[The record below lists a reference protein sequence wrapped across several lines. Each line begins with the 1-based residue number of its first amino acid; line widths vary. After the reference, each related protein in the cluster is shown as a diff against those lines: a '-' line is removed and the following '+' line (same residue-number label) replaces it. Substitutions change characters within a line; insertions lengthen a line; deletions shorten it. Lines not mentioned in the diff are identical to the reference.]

1 MKNILLLVLS
11 VALWMGTQAKTIEK
25 TYFFND
31 FQIQQ
36 QGEYAILLAP
46 TALNTAK
53 TGQPLLPWFA
63 SKILLPPGEAIES
76 VEFIGHDLV
85 QMPGSYQLSPKQYAQ
100 PLSKGASGIFAKDK
114 KLYKSNE
121 AYPIKNYNKGRTDY
135 WAGHGIAMVN
145 YTPFV
150 YLPQSGQVSYYRQVT
165 IVIHTQK
172 TSQANQALNLLTSRS
187 EEIEQIKAF
196 VENPEMQ
203 NEYPSSTIKTDDYEM
218 LVVTPEQFIADFD
231 TIIGH
236 YLIRGIRVQVK
247 SIEEINSEM
256 SGQDSPEKLRNYII
270 QEYTN
275 HHITYVMLGGDVEHI
290 PYRGFYC
297 QVQSSS
303 VYEDNN
309 IPSDLYYSALDGN
322 WNTDGD
328 NKWGEI
334 DEDDLLPEV
343 AVARFSFSNSSELGK
358 MINKTI
364 SYQTTPVTGDLAH
377 PMLAGEHLWSD
388 PLTYGS
394 DYLELLI
401 GYHDDN
407 GYETTGIPED
417 NTFTKL
423 YDANSSWGASTLIN
437 EINQGKNF
445 VHHCGHANVNTVM
458 KLSNGDITNS
468 NFSGANGIDHQ
479 FTNVYTHGCICGS
492 FDANDCIAEHM
503 LKIDNFAAAFV
514 GNSRYGWFNEGQ
526 TEGPSAHIHRE
537 FIDALY
543 TDSLHRIGATH
554 MESKYATAPWV
565 NAAGQHEEGALRWCF
580 YDCNVLGDPAMSI
593 WTAEPWDI
601 IANYPA
607 SIVIGQT
614 NFDVEILS
622 GGNLMEGLQATLV
635 MDGIMYGTATS
646 NQDGQASI
654 NIDPIITSLGIAKL
668 YISGFN
674 CTPHEYEVQVMPAE
688 GAYIILNDYELD
700 DNTGNNNGMADY
712 GETININI
720 TLDNVGTE
728 MASAITG
735 TLSCSHSDVT
745 INVSEATFGDIDGS
759 GSTTLEAAFSFSLSN
774 SVENM
779 SSLVFD
785 LAINSGENNWEAHI
799 TTSALAP
806 HLSLLSF
813 DINDEA
819 ANNNGHLDPGE
830 TVLFSVHFINDGA
843 SVTSELSGVFTTNSD
858 FISINNGSQNMDA
871 LSPEQEAQF
880 TYEVVV
886 SYDAEID
893 DIAHLLMNIVAGSYT
908 AYTSY
913 FLGIGLQVE
922 DWEMGNFTQYDWNM
936 GGNADWILTD
946 ENTYEGDYCAQSGDI
961 ADNQSSVMSV
971 DFTVIDTDSISFFY
985 KVSSEV
991 DYDFLR
997 FSIDENEMERWS
1009 GIISWTRAAYLVS
1022 PGDHTFTWSYTKDVL
1037 VDGGQDMGWIDYI
1050 VFPAIGIID
1059 GSHRQQLEQMAA
1071 HLFPNPVNYKAHL
1084 QFNNTISQDITIQII
1099 DQFGRSIQIIDSRMY
1114 SKGLQDIEIDLSTLT
1129 SGNYQLIAK
1138 GEKNSFSIGFI
1149 KL

>member
-1 MKNILLLVLS
+1 MKNILLLMLS
-11 VALWMGTQAKTIEK
+11 VTIWMGTQAKTIEK
-25 TYFFND
+25 TYFFNN

-36 QGEYAILLAP
+36 QGEYAIILSP

-63 SKILLPPGEAIES
+63 SKIMLPPGEELES
-76 VEFIGHDLV
+76 VEFIGLDLV
-85 QMPGSYQLSPKQYAQ
+85 QMPGNYQLSPKQYAQ
-100 PLSKGASGIFAKDK
+100 PLSKGSSGIFAKDK
-114 KLYKSNE
+114 SLYKSNE
-121 AYPIKNYNKGRTDY
+121 AYPVKNYNQGRTDY

-145 YTPFV
+145 YTPFI
-150 YLPQSGQVSYYRQVT
+150 YLPQSGQISYYRQVT
-165 IVIHTQK
+165 VIIHTQK
-172 TSQANQALNLLTSRS
+172 TTQANQALNMLSSRS
-187 EEIEQIKAF
+187 TEIEQIKAF

-203 NEYPSSTIKTDDYEM
+203 SEYPTSISKTDDYEM
-218 LVVTPEQFIADFD
+218 LIVTPTQFISDFD

-236 YLIRGIRVQVK
+236 YLVRGIRVQVK
-247 SIEEINSEM
+247 SMEEINSEM

-270 QEYTN
+270 QEYTDHN
-275 HHITYVMLGGDVEHI
+275 ITYVMLGGDVEHI

-297 QVQSSS
+297 HVQSSS

-343 AVARFSFSNSSELGK
+343 AVARFSFSNSSELSK

-364 SYQTTPVTGDLAH
+364 SYQTTPVLGDLAH
-377 PMLAGEHLWSD
+377 PMMAGEHLWSD

-401 GYHDDN
+401 AYHDDN

-423 YDANSSWGASTLIN
+423 YDANSGWSASTLIN

-458 KLSNGDITNS
+458 KLSNGDITNG

-503 LKIDNFAAAFV
+503 VKIDNFAAAFV

-537 FIDALY
+537 FVDALY

-601 IANYPA
+601 IANYPS

-614 NFDVEILS
+614 SFNVEILS
-622 GGNLMEGLQATLV
+622 GGNLIEGLQATLV
-635 MDGIMYGTATS
+635 FDGIMYGTATS
-646 NQDGQASI
+646 NQNGQASI
-654 NIDPIITSLGIAKL
+654 SIDPVFTSPGMAKL

-674 CTPHEYEVQVMPAE
+674 CTPHEFEVQVIPAE

-712 GETININI
+712 GETISLNI
-720 TLDNVGTE
+720 TLDNVGAE
-728 MASAITG
+728 MASAVTG
-735 TLSCSHSDVT
+735 VLSCSNSDVT
-745 INVSEATFGDIDGS
+745 INVSEATFGDINGNGS
-759 GSTTLEAAFSFSLSN
+759 ITLEAAFSFSLSN

-785 LAINSGENNWEAHI
+785 LAINSGENNWEAHF

-830 TVLFSVHFINDGA
+830 TVLFSVYFINDGA
-843 SVTSELSGVFTTNSD
+843 SSTSGLSGVFTTATD
-858 FISINNGSQNMDA
+858 FITINNGNQNMDA
-871 LSPEQEAQF
+871 LAPEQEGHF

-886 SYDAEID
+886 SNDAEIN
-893 DIAHLLMNIVAGSYT
+893 DIAHFMINIAGGSYT

-922 DWEMGNFTQYDWNM
+922 DWEMGNFNQFDWNM
-936 GGNADWILTD
+936 GGNADWTLVG

-961 ADNQSSVMSV
+961 SDNQSSLMSV
-971 DFTVIDTDSISFFY
+971 DITVINTDTISFFY
-985 KVSSEV
+985 KVSSEDTY
-991 DYDFLR
+991 DYLR
-997 FSIDENEMERWS
+997 FSIDENEIDKWS
-1009 GIISWTRAAYLVS
+1009 GEKSWTRAAFLVN
-1022 PGDHTFTWSYTKDVL
+1022 PGDHTFTWSYTKDAS
-1037 VDGGQDMGWIDYI
+1037 VDGGQDMGWVDFI
-1050 VFPAIGIID
+1050 VFPSVGIID
-1059 GSHRQQLEQMAA
+1059 GSHQQDKEQLTAQ
-1071 HLFPNPVNYKAHL
+1071 LFPNPVNHQAYL
-1084 QFNNTISQDITIQII
+1084 QFNNSTSQDMTIQIA
-1099 DQFGRSIQIIDSRMY
+1099 DQFGRIIQMIDSKLY
-1114 SKGLQDIEIDLSTLT
+1114 AKGMQNIEIDFSSLS
-1129 SGNYQLIAK
+1129 SGNYQLIAT
-1138 GEKNSFSIGFI
+1138 GEKGSFSIGFI